1 MKYFTRYLA
10 RTLNLDQE
18 QEDVIYYGLFVVVT
32 NMLSSLSVLFIG
44 FCLNQ
49 LFYTFLLQFFYTPLR
64 LYMGGYHSKTPQSCF
79 ITYNAIYFV
88 FIVIMSHLSNS
99 LVMDLVTF
107 GLLFIILIDLY
118 LHDDSKKRMMK
129 LILVLIHLILI
140 ILTSSLS
147 LHYIFVLSID
157 INILFYGMK
166 YLFPHTKNE

>member
-1 MKYFTRYLA
+1 
-10 RTLNLDQE
+10 
-18 QEDVIYYGLFVVVT
+18 
-32 NMLSSLSVLFIG
+32 
-44 FCLNQ
+44 
-49 LFYTFLLQFFYTPLR
+49 
-64 LYMGGYHSKTPQSCF
+64 
-79 ITYNAIYFV
+79 
-88 FIVIMSHLSNS
+88 MSHLSNS

-166 YLFPHTKNE
+166 YLFPHTKND